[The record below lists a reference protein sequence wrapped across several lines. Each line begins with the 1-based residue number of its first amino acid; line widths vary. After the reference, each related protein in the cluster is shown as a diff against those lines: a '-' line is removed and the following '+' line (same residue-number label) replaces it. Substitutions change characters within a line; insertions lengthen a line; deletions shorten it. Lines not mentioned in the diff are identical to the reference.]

1 MFKVLLID
9 EVNGNCYKR
18 FECEDLFTCEVFVD
32 HKKYDVSKDCHY
44 EIVSDLADDLDEEI
58 NSLYIEAE
66 MIPKEELKD
75 EVSSMI
81 SKILEAY
88 DNKQITESEKDK
100 LINMLQQEGKK
111 MTISET
117 AKQIYNLSLAGYIN
131 SEKIHAQMKET
142 F

>member
-1 MFKVLLID
+1 MGGGENNMFKVLLID

-32 HKKYDVSKDCHY
+32 HKKYDAPKDCHY
-44 EIVSDLADDLDEEI
+44 EIASDLADDLDEEI
-58 NSLYIEAE
+58 NSLYVEAE
-66 MIPKEELKD
+66 MIPEEELKD

-100 LINMLQQEGKK
+100 LVNMLQ
-111 MTISET
+111 
-117 AKQIYNLSLAGYIN
+117 
-131 SEKIHAQMKET
+131 
-142 F
+142 

>member
-1 MFKVLLID
+1 MFKVLLVD

-18 FECEDLFTCEVFVD
+18 FECEDLLACEVFVD
-32 HKKYDVSKDCHY
+32 HKKYDAPKDCHY
-44 EIVSDLADDLDEEI
+44 EIASDLADDLDEEI
-58 NSLYIEAE
+58 NSLYVEAE
-66 MIPKEELKD
+66 MIPEEELKD

-111 MTISET
+111 DGNFRNSKTDLQSF
-117 AKQIYNLSLAGYIN
+117 ACRIY
-131 SEKIHAQMKET
+131 
-142 F
+142 